1 MPGGVTR
8 IFWDR
13 FDGLRNMLGMIRLK
27 VASMAA
33 IFTCFLTLM
42 LPHALSAAEAVVTD
56 VRVGPQA
63 RATRVVFELTNQV
76 PYNVFSLS
84 NPYRVVIDM
93 PEVGWRLP
101 PRPLPGRS
109 GVFETL
115 RYGLYKPGNS
125 RVVVDLRQPAIVKK
139 TFIMAPIGTY
149 GYRLVIDLVGASKA
163 VFTRHQKAG
172 PIKVAQLGT
181 SQFVGPKPPVTVI
194 PAASIPT
201 KPSVNVV
208 ATSPQAQPQPQLP
221 QQVVAASSGQ
231 NVQNAAFQLA
241 PRKPAIRPQNEKR
254 VVIVDAG
261 HGGPDPGT
269 IGNSGIFEKHITLA
283 MARELK
289 QRLEASGRYKVLL
302 TRQRDIFIR
311 LRERVQI
318 ARDAG
323 ADLFISLHADSIK
336 NRKINGPSVY
346 TLSENAS
353 DKEAATLASKENKSD
368 LIAGI
373 DLTNENRDVTNILI
387 DLAQRESMNQSATF
401 AGHLIKSLKQE
412 VEVLR
417 NTHRFAGFAVLKAP
431 DVPSVLVEMGFLS
444 NPTDERN
451 LRSRTYRRRF
461 AGAMKK
467 GIDAYFSRVEEARSR

>member
-1 MPGGVTR
+1 
-8 IFWDR
+8 
-13 FDGLRNMLGMIRLK
+13 MLGINRLK
-27 VASMAA
+27 FAFKLAILACLAA
-33 IFTCFLTLM
+33 VM
-42 LPHALSAAEAVVTD
+42 LPHALKAAEAVVTD

-63 RATRVVFELTNQV
+63 RTTRVVFELSNQV
-76 PYNVFSLS
+76 PYSVFSLS

-101 PRPLPGRS
+101 PRPLPVRT

-125 RVVVDLRQPAIVKK
+125 RVVVDLRQPAVVKK
-139 TFIMAPIGTY
+139 TFIMAPSGTHA
-149 GYRLVIDLVGASKA
+149 YRLVIDLVSATKT
-163 VFTRHQKAG
+163 VFARHQKAG
-172 PIKVAQLGT
+172 PIKVSQLGT
-181 SQFVGPKPPVTVI
+181 SSFVGPKAPVTKV
-194 PAASIPT
+194 PAAAAPK
-201 KPSVNVV
+201 KPSVVAQAPAAQRQTQLSQQVVV
-208 ATSPQAQPQPQLP
+208 ATSR
-221 QQVVAASSGQ
+221 Q
-231 NVQNAAFQLA
+231 NIQNATFQLA
-241 PRKPAIRPQNEKR
+241 PRKPAIRPQRETR
-254 VVIVDAG
+254 VVVIDAG

-269 IGNSGIFEKHITLA
+269 IGNSGIYEKHITLA

-289 QRLEASGRYKVLL
+289 EQLEASGRYKVVL

-311 LRERVQI
+311 LRDRVSKG
-318 ARDAG
+318 REAG

-336 NRKINGPSVY
+336 DSKVNGPSIY

-353 DKEAATLASKENKSD
+353 DKEAAALASKENKSD

-373 DLTNENRDVTNILI
+373 DLTHENRDVTNILI

-401 AGHLIKSLKQE
+401 AGHLIKSLKRQ
-412 VEVLR
+412 VHVLR

-461 AGAMKK
+461 ASAMKK
-467 GIDAYFSRVEEARSR
+467 GIDTYFSRVEEARSR

>member
-1 MPGGVTR
+1 MPGGEAL

-13 FDGLRNMLGMIRLK
+13 NGGIRNMLGMNPLRYVARL
-27 VASMAA
+27 V
-33 IFTCFLTLM
+33 ILVCLVTLTL
-42 LPHALSAAEAVVTD
+42 PNSVNAAEAVVTD

-63 RATRVVFELTNQV
+63 RATRVVFELDNQI
-76 PYNVFSLS
+76 PYSVFSLS

-101 PRPLPGRS
+101 PRPLPVRT

-139 TFIMAPIGTY
+139 TFIMAPSGTH
-149 GYRLVIDLVGASKA
+149 GYRLVVDLVSASKT
-163 VFTRHQKAG
+163 VFTRHQKKG
-172 PIKVAQLGT
+172 PVKVTKLGST
-181 SQFVGPKPPVTVI
+181 SFPKPKAPRTVLPVAGAPQKKPVVMPVVTVQ
-194 PAASIPT
+194 
-201 KPSVNVV
+201 KRN
-208 ATSPQAQPQPQLP
+208 QLP
-221 QQVVAASSGQ
+221 QQVIASPESG
-231 NVQNAAFQLA
+231 NVQNASFQLA
-241 PRKPAIRPQNEKR
+241 PRKPAIRPQREKR
-254 VVIVDAG
+254 IVVVDAG

-269 IGNSGIFEKHITLA
+269 IGNSGIYEKHITLA

-289 QRLEASGRYKVLL
+289 EQLEAGGRYKVIL
-302 TRQRDIFIR
+302 TRRRDIFIR
-311 LRERVQI
+311 LRDRVKKG
-318 ARDAG
+318 RDAG

-336 NRKINGPSVY
+336 NRKISGPSIY

-353 DKEAATLASKENKSD
+353 DKEAAALASKENKSD

-373 DLTNENRDVTNILI
+373 DLTNKDREVTNILI
-387 DLAQRESMNQSATF
+387 DLAQRESMNQSAVF
-401 AGHLIKSLKQE
+401 ASQLIKSLKRQ
-412 VEVLR
+412 VKVLR

-451 LRSRTYRRRF
+451 LRSRSYRNKF
-461 AGAMKK
+461 AAAMKK
-467 GIDAYFSRVEEARSR
+467 GIDKYFSRVEEARSR